1 MTAFIQALRILR
13 SARLSLV
20 LAPSALIL
28 GLGDQGMAEEPLV
41 VPIWSTEIPGPGL
54 KPGLK
59 EKIVPPADVVERTT
73 DISVPNLVVYKP
85 VGATTSKAA
94 IIVVPGG
101 GFRYLTTDLEGSEA
115 CEWLAKRGVLAC
127 LLKHR
132 CPTHE
137 EAVPAAGPTV
147 DAIESIRLVR
157 SRATEWNI
165 DPSAVGFLGFSA
177 GGQVALRATLATS
190 ASPDS
195 AGDLNARPDF
205 VMLAY
210 PWGLA
215 DPVTKTLRPEF
226 ELRAGLPPIFIAQ
239 AADDSASLP
248 QGSLGLF
255 ASALN
260 QKVPAELHIYAT
272 GGHGYGIRP
281 SKAASTTDWTA
292 RAEDWLIARGLISPG
307 GQPASAK

>member
-1 MTAFIQALRILR
+1 MTAYLQAT
-13 SARLSLV
+13 RLSRSGWLNIS
-20 LAPSALIL
+20 LATSLLLI
-28 GLGDQGMAEEPLV
+28 GLCRGGMAYEPLV
-41 VPIWSTEIPGPGL
+41 VPIWSAEIPGPGL
-54 KPGLK
+54 TPGLE
-59 EKIVPPADVVERTT
+59 EKVVPPADVIQRTT
-73 DISVPNLVVYKP
+73 DISIPKLVVYKP
-85 VGATTSKAA
+85 VGAPSKAA
-94 IIVVPGG
+94 VIVVPGG

-147 DAIESIRLVR
+147 DAIEAIRLVR
-157 SRATEWNI
+157 FRASEWNI
-165 DPSAVGFLGFSA
+165 EPAAVGFLGFSA

-190 ASPDS
+190 ASPDN
-195 AGDLNARPDF
+195 AGDLAARPDF

-215 DPVTKTLRPEF
+215 DPATKTLRPEF
-226 ELRAGLPPIFIAQ
+226 ELRAGLPPFFIAQ
-239 AADDSASLP
+239 AADDGASLP

-260 QKVPAELHIYAT
+260 QKVPAELHVYAT

-281 SKAASTTDWTA
+281 SKAPSTTDWTK
-292 RAEDWLIARGLISPG
+292 RAEDWLASRGLIVP
-307 GQPASAK
+307 PAEIGTGK